1 MLEYMNEGGALMW
14 VIAALSLAACAA
26 AAERFLYY
34 RAAGG
39 SKRSSDEF
47 SEAETAA
54 IEKGDTA
61 EALANAEASKTSVA
75 ALYRAALGSWD
86 KSGAYIKLLTDD
98 VIRSEL
104 YKWGR
109 NLSFL
114 EMTAKTAP
122 LLGLLGTVLGMVD
135 MFRSLHIG
143 GQINAAAVT
152 GGIWKALFTTVAGLL
167 VAIPTVFVHGILVS
181 ATDKE
186 EERLNSAAALIE
198 RLHAEY
204 GDKRSEKK

>member
-14 VIAALSLAACAA
+14 VIAALSIAACAA
-26 AAERFLYY
+26 AAERFLFY

-39 SKRSSDEF
+39 SKRRSEEF
-47 SEAETAA
+47 SAAESAA
-54 IEKGDTA
+54 IEKGDIA
-61 EALANAEASKTSVA
+61 GALANAEASNTSVA
-75 ALYRAALGSWD
+75 ALYRAALGSWH
-86 KSGAYIKLLTDD
+86 KSGAYIKLLTEDA
-98 VIRSEL
+98 IRSEL

-114 EMTAKTAP
+114 EITAKTAP

-152 GGIWKALFTTVAGLL
+152 GGIWKALFTTVAGLF
-167 VAIPTVFVHGILVS
+167 VAIPAVFVHGILV
-181 ATDKE
+181 AETDKE
-186 EERLNSAAALIE
+186 EERLNSAAALIQ
-198 RLHAEY
+198 RLHSEY
-204 GDKRSEKK
+204 GEKCSEKE